1 MRLES
6 FKNAKSSLPS
16 RRLACALALTGVAS
30 LPLTPAL
37 AEPEPLN
44 DPGDDT
50 QSFLPKLNLSLTE
63 NVNPYIPCTIYV
75 EGTGFYG
82 VQLGQR
88 VSVYAG
94 LTEDTSKPEYFPETI
109 DDTHLGFVH
118 VPAERIEDGAFK
130 TELVTGQL
138 WYGQYRAGLEYA
150 VKTMISYA
158 ESTEE
163 GHRTSETTKYDTQTP
178 ITVLT
183 ESSRLDFDKNPSA
196 AGGSITVRGTGFE
209 SRYIPAG
216 ARLRL
221 FINRAG
227 LGEPGQLAPDPVS
240 LITVGP
246 EKINNGAF
254 EVNIPYVSGLDTTK
268 KYTLGVQIMSKTGT
282 LANDALTTAETFM
295 FTA

>member
-30 LPLTPAL
+30 LPLTPVL

-44 DPGDDT
+44 GPGDDT

-118 VPAERIEDGAFK
+118 VPAERIEDGALK
-130 TELVTGQL
+130 RSLSPG
-138 WYGQYRAGLEYA
+138 
-150 VKTMISYA
+150 
-158 ESTEE
+158 
-163 GHRTSETTKYDTQTP
+163 
-178 ITVLT
+178 
-183 ESSRLDFDKNPSA
+183 SS
-196 AGGSITVRGTGFE
+196 GTGSI
-209 SRYIPAG
+209 
-216 ARLRL
+216 
-221 FINRAG
+221 
-227 LGEPGQLAPDPVS
+227 
-240 LITVGP
+240 
-246 EKINNGAF
+246 
-254 EVNIPYVSGLDTTK
+254 
-268 KYTLGVQIMSKTGT
+268 VQG
-282 LANDALTTAETFM
+282 
-295 FTA
+295 